1 MTSFHPIFHPIVR
14 QKPPSA
20 EQTPAVMTT
29 DRDVVL
35 VAGAGAGKTRTLVA
49 RILHLLAQ
57 GAPPRGI
64 LAVTFTVKAAREMR
78 NRLRQE
84 ITAYLAQPGLDAAER
99 TRWQAIYADLD
110 AARIGT
116 IHGLCSEILH
126 AHPAEAA
133 IDPDF
138 AVLEEAT
145 MLQLR
150 AEAVAEALAWATDDA
165 AATLLFAH
173 FTADKLAALLD
184 ALLADRLNA
193 DALCAGR
200 CWEGWPAIACEALG
214 KALADETL
222 TAAAAEIMGLEAS
235 GSLAAALAANDP
247 LAPALADFPE
257 AWRTVQHGLATGDPA
272 LVITALPR
280 LRAAVPGNCGR
291 AANWP
296 RVAIKTLTK
305 EVRDAYDAQIKPL
318 VEGVDPALD
327 AQLATLMPQ
336 IERLFRQA
344 LARYHSRK
352 EERHAL
358 DFDDLE
364 ARTLDLLR
372 TNAEV
377 CARWQQ
383 EAHALL
389 VDEFQ
394 DTNGRQRDLVRLLNA
409 GRGRLLIVGDA
420 KQSIYRFR
428 GADVE
433 VFRQERAAIEQHG
446 LRCDMQ
452 RSYRSHA
459 ALLDALNPLLAGVMG
474 DTPDANEPWR
484 EPFAALHAVRP
495 TQPDALPPPF
505 IEFHLATGA
514 KGAGSLDRAADGL
527 AMRLRELVS
536 APGAPPAWEQ
546 VAVLCRTAR
555 GFAAYEDAFER
566 ARIPY
571 ETVAGRGFLDRPEV
585 RDLLNALQAV
595 TDPTDDLAL
604 YGLLRSPAIGLPDT
618 RLHHLCLPADATSG
632 DATSGD
638 AAPGALW
645 RALGSAPDAACRNA
659 AALIEELNRLAGR
672 IPVADL
678 LKHFV
683 DRTGYRAILLAA
695 GDGRG
700 ARNVSKLLLDAQR
713 SAVVST
719 GAFLEAVRGLRKRGT
734 REGEARADSHGAV
747 QIMSVHQ
754 AKGLEFPIVVIGDAA
769 VSAGGHAGAVL
780 LDPELGVV
788 VNYGGERGAP
798 VVWKLAQQRAARKE
812 AAESDR
818 LLYVAATRAQDRLL
832 FSGHIRSVKK
842 NGDLSIDGWL
852 GQLCTGAGLVRLP
865 EGCDMEG
872 DGVWPLHLTLA
883 RAAPGTAAI
892 GGALYAAHYRAGGR
906 ADAPA
911 AAAPLPSAATPRLLD
926 LLPPSP
932 AATID
937 ATPPRVWRVA
947 PRQAQR
953 WAPGWVVGKL
963 VHDALMAWR
972 FPADPQFAAWRRAQA
987 RGYGLLDAARLDNAM
1002 RRTRQLLDNLRRHPL
1017 CAEIEAADVRRHEL
1031 PYVLPGATP
1040 ADAATFGQID
1050 LLFCRDG
1057 RWTLVDFKSD
1067 RLRDERARRQLLE
1080 ESDYPAQVER
1090 YLAAVTAWLGVRPRG
1105 LLCLLDD
1112 RGACSVVEVG
1122 GEAALHAPVTPV
1134 DDEAAW
1140 VAVHDLADPVC
1151 AALLHACRA
1160 NGLPTPEV
1168 GYDIT
1173 GRRERVVA
1181 TAELAWPDQ
1190 QIALFLPGQESD
1202 LLQAGAQGWRTLLAE
1217 APLQAAE
1224 HLLALW
1230 HTPQEAPR

>member
-1 MTSFHPIFHPIVR
+1 MRPLHPIVL
-14 QKPPSA
+14 QTPPSDD
-20 EQTPAVMTT
+20 QMPAVATT

-57 GAPPRGI
+57 GAPARGI

-84 ITAYLAQPGLDAAER
+84 IANYLAQPGLETIER
-99 TRWQAIYADLD
+99 ARWQAIYADLD

-116 IHGLCSEILH
+116 IHGLCSEILR

-138 AVLEEAT
+138 AVLEEAA

-150 AEAVAEALAWATDDA
+150 TEALAEALAWAAADA
-165 AATLLFAH
+165 AATVLFAH
-173 FTADKLAALLD
+173 FTADELAALLD

-193 DALCAGR
+193 ESLCAQCG
-200 CWEGWPAIACEALG
+200 WEQWSTHANAALSE
-214 KALADETL
+214 ALADESL
-222 TAAAAEIMGLEAS
+222 TADAAEILHLEAD
-235 GSLAAALAANDP
+235 GALAVALAAGDP
-247 LAPALADFPE
+247 LAPALADFAD
-257 AWRTVQHGLATGDPA
+257 AWRTVQYSLAAGDA
-272 LVITALPR
+272 AQVIATLPR
-280 LRAAVPGNCGR
+280 LRAAVPGNRGR

-296 RVAIKTLTK
+296 GVDIKTLTRD
-305 EVRDAYDAQIKPL
+305 VRDAYDAQIKPL

-327 AQLATLMPQ
+327 ALLAELMPQ
-336 IERLFRQA
+336 IERLFHNA
-344 LARYHSRK
+344 LARYHARK

-364 ARTLDLLR
+364 ACTLDLLR

-377 CARWQQ
+377 CARWQE

-409 GRGRLLIVGDA
+409 GRGRLFIVGDA

-459 ALLDALNPLLAGVMG
+459 ALLDALNPLLAGVLG
-474 DTPDANEPWR
+474 DAADASEPWR

-495 TQPDALPPPF
+495 TDPAALPPPF
-505 IEFHLATGA
+505 IEFHLAIGA
-514 KGAGSLDRAADGL
+514 KGDGSLERAADGL
-527 AMRLRELVS
+527 AMRLRALIGVS
-536 APGAPPAWEQ
+536 GASPAWEN

-585 RDLLNALQAV
+585 RDLLNALQALA
-595 TDPTDDLAL
+595 DPTDDLAL
-604 YGLLRSPAIGLPDT
+604 YGLLRSPAIGLSDT
-618 RLHHLCLPADATSG
+618 LLHHLRLPGDGASG
-632 DATSGD
+632 DAALDDT
-638 AAPGALW
+638 APGALW
-645 RALGSAPDAACRNA
+645 RALRSAPDEACRAA
-659 AALIEELNRLAGR
+659 AALIEDLNRLVGR
-672 IPVADL
+672 ITVADQ
-678 LKHFV
+678 LKHFI

-713 SAVVST
+713 SASVST
-719 GAFLEAVRGLRKRGT
+719 GAFLELVRGLRKSGT

-769 VSAGGHAGAVL
+769 VSASGRAAAVL

-788 VNYGGERGAP
+788 VNYAGEEGAP
-798 VVWKLAQQRAARKE
+798 LVWKLAQRRAQRKE
-812 AAESDR
+812 AAESER

-832 FSGHIRSVKK
+832 LSGHIRAVKK
-842 NGDLSIDGWL
+842 SGELSIDGWL
-852 GQLCTGAGLVRLP
+852 GQLCTGAGLVGLP
-865 EGCDMEG
+865 QGCDMEG
-872 DGVWPLHLTLA
+872 DGAWPLHLTPA
-883 RAAPGTAAI
+883 GAPSGAATI
-892 GGALYAAHYRAGGR
+892 GGALYAAQYRASVS
-906 ADAPA
+906 AETLAEVEAPA
-911 AAAPLPSAATPRLLD
+911 TAATPRLLD
-926 LLPPSP
+926 PLPSVVK
-932 AATID
+932 AAAGD
-937 ATPPRVWRVA
+937 ETPPRVWRVV

-963 VHDALMAWR
+963 VHDAIAAWR
-972 FPADPQFAAWRRAQA
+972 FPTDLHFAAWCRAQA
-987 RGYGLLDAARLDNAM
+987 GGYGLLDAARLDDAV
-1002 RRTRQLLDNLRRHPL
+1002 RRTRRLLDNLRRHPL
-1017 CAEIEAADVRRHEL
+1017 YAEIEAADVRRHEL
-1031 PYVLPGATP
+1031 PYVLGAADNDSAP
-1040 ADAATFGQID
+1040 AFGQID

-1067 RLRDERARRQLLE
+1067 RLRDARARQQLLA

-1090 YLAAVTAWLGVRPRG
+1090 YLAAVTALLGVRPRG

-1122 GEAALHAPVTPV
+1122 AEVDQGLAAPVTPV
-1134 DDEAAW
+1134 GDDDAWAA
-1140 VAVHDLADPVC
+1140 AHDLADPAC

-1160 NGLPTPEV
+1160 DGLPTPEV
-1168 GYDIT
+1168 GYDLV
-1173 GRRERVVA
+1173 GRGGRVVA
-1181 TAELAWPDQ
+1181 TAELAWPDRR
-1190 QIALFLPGQESD
+1190 IALFLPGQESD
-1202 LLQAGAQGWRTLLAE
+1202 LLQAGAQGWRTLLAKE
-1217 APLQAAE
+1217 PLQATRS
-1224 HLLALW
+1224 LLVLW
-1230 HTPQEAPR
+1230 HSSQETPR